1 MERIVVLGSQFGG
14 VSWWGRS
21 GGRSVIQLG
30 DTRSQEA
37 DSGEHCCS
45 LLSNSTEIPGT
56 FRVALRI
63 SIKPS
68 LQLPYRHSRGCL
80 CQF

>member
-1 MERIVVLGSQFGG
+1 MEMEREVVLGSQFGGG

-37 DSGEHCCS
+37 DSGEH
-45 LLSNSTEIPGT
+45 
-56 FRVALRI
+56 
-63 SIKPS
+63 
-68 LQLPYRHSRGCL
+68 Y
-80 CQF
+80 